1 MPKFTNNLFTN
12 NSIVTIRITL
22 LATLS
27 MILFSNIYV
36 GKYTLTGDCFNAIL
50 NTVLMLLLIKV
61 NKEVQ

>member
-1 MPKFTNNLFTN
+1 MPKFINNLFKN
-12 NSIVTIRITL
+12 YSIVTIRVTL

-36 GKYTLTGDCFNAIL
+36 VKYTLTGDCFNAIL